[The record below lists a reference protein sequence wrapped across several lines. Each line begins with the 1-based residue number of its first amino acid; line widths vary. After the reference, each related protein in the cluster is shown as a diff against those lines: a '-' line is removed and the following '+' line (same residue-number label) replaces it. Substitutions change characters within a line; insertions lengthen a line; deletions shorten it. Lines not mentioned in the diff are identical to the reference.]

1 MFVFSLKA
9 NKKRLLIVL
18 VILAAVL
25 AVVFFA
31 VSRDKPVVNS
41 SGISYRASNEQERIA
56 FLSQFGW
63 DVNEDPVSVEEV
75 VIPAQFDE
83 VYSKYNQIQLTQ
95 GLDLSKYAGQTAK
108 KWTYEVRNYPGYAA
122 DSNCIRANII
132 VYQGAVIGGDISSV
146 EQGGFMQSFDY
157 PQNQTQSISKNNQS
171 AE

>member
-9 NKKRLLIVL
+9 NKKRLLIIL
-18 VILAAVL
+18 IALAAVL
-25 AVVFFA
+25 AAVFFA
-31 VSRDKPVVNS
+31 VSRDEPVVND
-41 SGISYRASNEQERIA
+41 SGISFRASNEQERIA

-75 VIPAQFDE
+75 VIPVQFDD

-108 KWTYEVRNYPGYAA
+108 KWTYEVRNSRGYAA

-132 VYQGAVIGGDISSV
+132 VYQGAVIGGDICSV

-157 PQNQTQSISKNNQS
+157 PQNQTQTTSKNNPS